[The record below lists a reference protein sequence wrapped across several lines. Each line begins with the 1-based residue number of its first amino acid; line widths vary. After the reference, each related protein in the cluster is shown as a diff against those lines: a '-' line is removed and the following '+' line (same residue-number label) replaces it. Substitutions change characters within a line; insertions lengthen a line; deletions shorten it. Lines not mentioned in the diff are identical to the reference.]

1 MVRSRRTLFRED
13 CVICRLCLL
22 RQTVKSPPQTTNMPI
37 ACSGRTVLPANIA
50 ASMIEETGSGSRS
63 PLRLLV
69 RGAAGIGWAP
79 RHRSTNFPR
88 GGGEG
93 ILNPLEN
100 EMSAL
105 AK

>member
-1 MVRSRRTLFRED
+1 
-13 CVICRLCLL
+13 
-22 RQTVKSPPQTTNMPI
+22 
-37 ACSGRTVLPANIA
+37 
-50 ASMIEETGSGSRS
+50 MIEETGSGSRS